1 MLTPQQIAMY
11 YHLHHTQASED
22 LPLWL
27 DLAKDLDGPIL
38 ELGCGSGRVLLALAE
53 AGHRVVGIDHDP
65 TMLAVL
71 RDLLVEKPHLE
82 VTVVEADFSMGLPE
96 GKFPLII
103 MPCNTLSTLDAS
115 TRAATLAAVRRALEP
130 GGLFVAALPNPE
142 LLNDLEDSSE
152 PEFELAIELEDGQT
166 LAVSSGWQRETN
178 PEGDWLRFD
187 WVYDVMNDQGQIERG
202 VMSTRH
208 DLSLSREEL
217 IREFQQAGL
226 EVEVQMDADQA
237 GMVILGR
244 LA

>member
-1 MLTPQQIAMY
+1 
-11 YHLHHTQASED
+11 
-22 LPLWL
+22 
-27 DLAKDLDGPIL
+27 
-38 ELGCGSGRVLLALAE
+38 
-53 AGHRVVGIDHDP
+53 
-65 TMLAVL
+65 
-71 RDLLVEKPHLE
+71 
-82 VTVVEADFSMGLPE
+82 
-96 GKFPLII
+96 
-103 MPCNTLSTLDAS
+103 
-115 TRAATLAAVRRALEP
+115 
-130 GGLFVAALPNPE
+130 LFVAALPNPE

-166 LAVSSGWQRETN
+166 LAVSSGWQREIN

-187 WVYDVMNDQGQIERG
+187 WVYDVMDDQGQIERG

>member
-1 MLTPQQIAMY
+1 
-11 YHLHHTQASED
+11 
-22 LPLWL
+22 
-27 DLAKDLDGPIL
+27 
-38 ELGCGSGRVLLALAE
+38 
-53 AGHRVVGIDHDP
+53 
-65 TMLAVL
+65 
-71 RDLLVEKPHLE
+71 
-82 VTVVEADFSMGLPE
+82 
-96 GKFPLII
+96 
-103 MPCNTLSTLDAS
+103 MPCNTLSTLNAS